1 MSCDRGWYFLRWA
14 ARKIRCKKNCPDR
27 VVLQGR
33 WNRGK
38 SAACSVAEHRRQHRR
53 SFLVKLNDVQGC
65 IGVTCPLSGYLFLY
79 FFFVSLFLCVI
90 LVSVFLI
97 FPVCF
102 TVSLSLFPP
111 MCSATWS
118 VSEPNELRQP
128 CEAPL
133 RRHGP
138 GPCWQCR
145 CSRPSRALPSGQLG
159 RHCSTRANRQPQRW
173 IAC

>member
-1 MSCDRGWYFLRWA
+1 MEPREVCRVFRCRTSTSASPKFL
-14 ARKIRCKKNCPDR
+14 
-27 VVLQGR
+27 
-33 WNRGK
+33 GK
-38 SAACSVAEHRRQHRR
+38 VERRAGLYMILHA
-53 SFLVKLNDVQGC
+53 L
-65 IGVTCPLSGYLFLY
+65 LSGYLFLY

-97 FPVCF
+97 FPVFF

-159 RHCSTRANRQPQRW
+159 RHCSTRANRQPQHW